1 MPIPRNSTAQGDVIL
16 DDPTAY
22 LNEVARRC
30 KALAILRRFN
40 YSRKRGHCCVTY
52 FSNWITWL
60 IITLSAYV
68 TKTARRRRGS
78 Y

>member
-30 KALAILRRFN
+30 KGLAIEASAFT
-40 YSRKRGHCCVTY
+40 RKET
-52 FSNWITWL
+52 
-60 IITLSAYV
+60 
-68 TKTARRRRGS
+68 
-78 Y
+78 